1 MATPSRDMRLAL
13 TIRQDCFMTN
23 CRFRVFDEA
32 LEGLLA
38 TAVGKL
44 RDFGGGHDV
53 VSV

>member
-1 MATPSRDMRLAL
+1 MATPLRDMRLAL
-13 TIRQDCFMTN
+13 TTRQDCSMIDF
-23 CRFRVFDEA
+23 RFQVFDEA

-44 RDFGGGHDV
+44 KDFGGGHDV